1 MNEQE
6 CFIALN
12 MAAGLGPLK
21 IKRLLDCFLSA
32 EAVFKAPRQK
42 VAEVLRSDSAVVEQV
57 QSIILSREFNDEMQR
72 IREHGIQ
79 ILTIVD
85 EAYPYALKQ
94 IYDPP
99 PVLYVAGN
107 CDFFRKT
114 TVALVGCRRASFSG
128 MQQAERLAR
137 ALSSRGVCV
146 VSGLARGI
154 DTAAHR
160 GALTGQGS
168 TIAVLG
174 SGLLHIY
181 PPENKKLYA
190 EIVRKGAVISEF
202 PFCMN
207 PLPINFPRR
216 NRIISGLS
224 RAIVVVEAA
233 RRSGS
238 LITAGLALSQGR
250 EVYAMPGTANAVNTQ
265 GTNKLI
271 KEGAKLVENADDVLE
286 ELLVEG
292 EKMSR
297 EDRQD
302 NLLGHGTGTFADRL
316 LEILNEEPMHI
327 DCLIRASN
335 LDSACVYK
343 NLLELQLKGMVK
355 EIEGKRFVKKEG
367 CYGT

>member
-1 MNEQE
+1 MNERD
-6 CFIALN
+6 CLIALN

-32 EAVFKAPRQK
+32 KAVFKAPRCK
-42 VAEVLRSDSAVVEQV
+42 VAEVLGSDAAFAECV
-57 QSIILSREFNDEMQR
+57 QHIALSREFNDELQR

-85 EAYPYALKQ
+85 GAYPHALKQ

-107 CDFFRKT
+107 CDFFYKT
-114 TVALVGCRRASFSG
+114 AVALVGCRRASFSG

-137 ALSSRGVCV
+137 ALSARGVCV

-174 SGLLHIY
+174 SGLLQLY
-181 PPENKKLYA
+181 PPENKILYA
-190 EIVRKGAVISEF
+190 EILRKGAVISEF
-202 PFCMN
+202 PLCMK
-207 PLPINFPRR
+207 PLPVNFPRR

-250 EVYAMPGTANAVNTQ
+250 DVYAMPGTANAVNAQ

-286 ELLVEG
+286 ELVVAG
-292 EKMSR
+292 EKIPDKALPS
-297 EDRQD
+297 
-302 NLLGHGTGTFADRL
+302 NLSERGTGTFADRL
-316 LEILNEEPMHI
+316 LELLSEEPMHI
-327 DCLIRASN
+327 DCLIKASN
-335 LDSACVYK
+335 MDSACVYK

-367 CYGT
+367 CYGD